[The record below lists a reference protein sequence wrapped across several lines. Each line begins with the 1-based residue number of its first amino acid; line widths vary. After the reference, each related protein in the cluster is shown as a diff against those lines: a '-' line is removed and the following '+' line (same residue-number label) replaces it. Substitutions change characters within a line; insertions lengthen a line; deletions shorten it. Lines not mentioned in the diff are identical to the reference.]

1 MAELLKGPYIGVLSS
16 LFPSSVQPHAGL
28 SIRERMFRVARR
40 LPLFVVAPTPW
51 VPWQDAMK
59 KYLNKPHFR
68 PGAPEYEEQQGIPVW
83 YPRFLSVPGVFRC
96 CDGRTMAMAAY
107 RRFAA
112 MRHAGHLDVIDAH
125 FAYPDGYA
133 AVLLGR
139 KLGVPVTITLRGAEA
154 RQVQSPRLAPKLR
167 EALMSATKVF
177 AMGESLRQLA
187 IGMGVPDERAET
199 ISDGVD
205 VGNFRPHDR
214 GEARAALGLT
224 PEVPVL
230 ISAGW
235 PVDEK
240 GCHRVIEVLP
250 SLVRRWPGLVYL
262 IVGAGALA
270 GHDDTALK
278 AHAVRLGLGGAVR
291 FLDDLPLNEFP
302 GPLSAA
308 DVFVLATHTGSG
320 SSAFLEAMACGLPVV
335 TTEVGVSRE
344 AVCRPDLGELVP
356 FGEPLVLEAALDR
369 ALSRPWDR
377 AAIRR
382 YAETNSWDGRIGRLC
397 RVFSELTGRTA
408 KE

>member
-1 MAELLKGPYIGVLSS
+1 MAELSKGPYIGVLSS
-16 LFPSSVQPHAGL
+16 LFPSSVQPGLGL

-51 VPWQDAMK
+51 VPWQDAIK
-59 KYLNKPHFR
+59 EYLNKPHFR

-83 YPRFLSVPGVFRC
+83 YPRFLSVPGVLRC
-96 CDGRTMAMAAY
+96 CDGGTMAMAAY

-139 KLGVPVTITLRGAEA
+139 RLGVPVTISLRGDEA
-154 RQVQSPRLAPKLR
+154 RQAQNPRLASRLR

-177 AMGESLRQLA
+177 AVSEGLRQLA
-187 IGMGVPDERAET
+187 VGLGVPGERAET
-199 ISDGVD
+199 IGDGVD
-205 VGNFRPHDR
+205 VERFRPRDR
-214 GEARAALGLT
+214 GKARTALGLT
-224 PEVPVL
+224 PEAPVL

-262 IVGAGALA
+262 VAGAGALA
-270 GHDDTALK
+270 GHDGTALK
-278 AHAVRLGLGGAVR
+278 AHAVRLGLGDAVR
-291 FLDDLPLNEFP
+291 FLDDVPLNELS

-308 DVFVLATHTGSG
+308 DVFVLATHAGSG
-320 SSAFLEAMACGLPVV
+320 GNVFLQAMACGLPVV
-335 TTEVGVSRE
+335 TTEAGVSRE
-344 AVCRPDLGELVP
+344 TVCRPELGELIP

-369 ALSRPWDR
+369 ALSQPWDR

-382 YAETNSWDGRIGRLC
+382 HAETNSWDGRIDRLC
-397 RVFSELTGRTA
+397 RVFTELTGRTA
-408 KE
+408 RE